1 MCVCVSMSIVSA
13 WYLCVASS
21 VCCNPGGGGGGGAQ
35 TPDLYGPGVVRVSVM
50 QSALLGK
57 DTVIGVAEFTIA
69 ELVGW
74 QAESV
79 DSVVAAAVVRAASA
93 VGMRPEQYAAA
104 AGGLVDAIEEDVA
117 AQRAAEILAHAHL

>member
-1 MCVCVSMSIVSA
+1 MLRAICQPPPPPPPPPTVLSA
-13 WYLCVASS
+13 HSSARPRHGTHTQITPVAA
-21 VCCNPGGGGGGGAQ
+21 VAGAQ

-79 DSVVAAAVVRAASA
+79 DSVVAAAVVRAASG
-93 VGMRPEQYAAA
+93 GMRPEQ
-104 AGGLVDAIEEDVA
+104 
-117 AQRAAEILAHAHL
+117 